1 MKPSKIL
8 NNPFIAFLPFFF
20 IYVAVAMLVYCTMR
34 FVPFYN
40 RFVTFWKEYA
50 RKACFYICA
59 TTMKSI

>member
-1 MKPSKIL
+1 M
-8 NNPFIAFLPFFF
+8 
-20 IYVAVAMLVYCTMR
+20 YCTMR

-59 TTMKSI
+59 TTMKGI